1 MGLFRCDASILLL
14 SGKDLLTFLDGL
26 STNQISGP
34 CTAPFT
40 KDNAK
45 IIDVC
50 DLIPVGDN
58 IALVGYAKFKANL
71 VDHLSLK
78 ILGRQITITD
88 ISHLNDVFIGTPLD
102 HVPQGVTV
110 HQSTF
115 GWMMIAPKSTS
126 FVPTWTE
133 EEWSEF
139 RVMNSIPF
147 HGHEIT
153 QDRHPYSCGLETL
166 VHPQKGCYVGQEIL
180 TRMRTRGKTGKTMH
194 RELNPV
200 EQATTVGL
208 THSLCIKRV

>member
-1 MGLFRCDASILLL
+1 MGLFQCNASILLI
-14 SGKDLLTFLDGL
+14 SGNDLMTFLDGL

-40 KDNAK
+40 KENAK

-50 DLIPVGDN
+50 DVIPVGDN
-58 IALVGYAKFKANL
+58 IALVGSAEYKDDL
-71 VDHLSLK
+71 VNHLSK
-78 ILGRQITITD
+78 RILGRGISITD
-88 ISHLNDVFIGTPLD
+88 ISHLNDVFIGISPNT
-102 HVPQGVTV
+102 VPDGATV
-110 HQSTF
+110 HNSTF
-115 GWMMIAPKSTS
+115 GWMMICPKSIS
-126 FVPTWTE
+126 YRSTWTE
-133 EEWSEF
+133 EEWSEH

-166 VHPQKGCYVGQEIL
+166 VHPLKGCYIGQEIL

-200 EQATTVGL
+200 ENATTVGH
-208 THSLCIKRV
+208 THSLSIKRS